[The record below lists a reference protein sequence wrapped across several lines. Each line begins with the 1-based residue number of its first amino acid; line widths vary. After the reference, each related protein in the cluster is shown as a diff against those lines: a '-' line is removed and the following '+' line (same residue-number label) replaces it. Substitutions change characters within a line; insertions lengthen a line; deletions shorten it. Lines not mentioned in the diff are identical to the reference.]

1 MTTILHTPAELDARH
16 EPGRTIGLV
25 PTMGALHE
33 GHLSLMRRA
42 AAENDLVVVSIFVN
56 PTQFN
61 DPSDLAKYPRTLE
74 RDAELAA
81 TAGVDLIYAPEVSTI
96 YPDGFAT
103 TVTVSGVTDL
113 WEGESRPGHFNGV
126 ATVVSILL
134 NQVRPG
140 RAYFGEKDFQQLA
153 MVRRMQRD
161 LSLPGQIVPCPTV
174 REPDG
179 LAMSSRNARL
189 APAQRAAA
197 PVLYAALSAMR
208 EAALAGET
216 SALRL
221 AIAGA
226 VLIRRVPAFTIDYLN
241 VVDPETLAP
250 LESLAPGARAIAA
263 ATIGGVRLIDNLELI
278 PGGSA

>member
-161 LSLPGQIVPCPTV
+161 LSLPARSSPARPC
-174 REPDG
+174 
-179 LAMSSRNARL
+179 ASRTAWR
-189 APAQRAAA
+189 
-197 PVLYAALSAMR
+197 
-208 EAALAGET
+208 
-216 SALRL
+216 
-221 AIAGA
+221 
-226 VLIRRVPAFTIDYLN
+226 
-241 VVDPETLAP
+241 
-250 LESLAPGARAIAA
+250 
-263 ATIGGVRLIDNLELI
+263 
-278 PGGSA
+278 